1 MSANPKLRG
10 MSYEQASREGE
21 RLIAKVHKEG
31 NWHAIVDD
39 LVYLR
44 DLMKILAGSGT

>member
-1 MSANPKLRG
+1 MNVSPRLRG

-21 RLIAKVHKEG
+21 RLISKTHKDG

-39 LVYLR
+39 LVCLR
-44 DLMKILAGSGT
+44 DLMKLLAGGGS